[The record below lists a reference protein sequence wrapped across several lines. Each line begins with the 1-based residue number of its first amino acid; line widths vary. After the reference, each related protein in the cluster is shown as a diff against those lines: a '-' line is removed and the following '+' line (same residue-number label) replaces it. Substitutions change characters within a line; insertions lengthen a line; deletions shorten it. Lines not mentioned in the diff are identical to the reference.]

1 MDSPTTIISHW
12 TTPDSIHDTVNDAND
27 TSPQLVVS
35 SAVTAD
41 SGDYTCSVRVTHS
54 SGSLYILDSPL
65 TSDSVN
71 ITISKYSKISVIRAS
86 VDALCRDG
94 TSEISRDP
102 RTKHIQTRRESL
114 ARPSEH
120 TNNF

>member
-1 MDSPTTIISHW
+1 MVLTASERELMSGSSLSLSCSIQPASVDTPTTIISHW

-41 SGDYTCSVRVTHS
+41 SGNYICSVRVTHS

-71 ITISKYSKISVIRAS
+71 ITISKISVIRAS

-94 TSEISRDP
+94 TSEIS
-102 RTKHIQTRRESL
+102 
-114 ARPSEH
+114 
-120 TNNF
+120 